1 MSNYKGGVP
10 RPKTYVTTKGTLRNT
25 RGQPNWFSK
34 LNRYTMPEQTSGHY
48 KYSLKKGS
56 LSRYQGGQTGQ
67 RLDTLM
73 GKKIPGGWGRI
84 INKKNINKALP
95 YVKKTMSGVKT
106 IAGPGKIVGLATGTA
121 ALLKEAFGFK
131 KAY

>member
-1 MSNYKGGVP
+1 MSKYRDGIP
-10 RPKTYVTTKGTLRNT
+10 RPKTFVTTKGKLRNT
-25 RGQPNWFSK
+25 RGQPNWLSR

-56 LSRYQGGQTGQ
+56 LRRYQGGQTGQ

-84 INKKNINKALP
+84 INKKNINTALP
-95 YVKKTMSGVKT
+95 YIKKTMSGAKT
-106 IAGPGKIVGLATGTA
+106 IVGPGKIVGLATGTA
-121 ALLKEAFGFK
+121 ALLKEAFGIK